1 MTLFGALPPSI
12 LPLLLS
18 VKVKVCILGCVGVV
32 GVVQHATSLC
42 IIQNAVKRWHP
53 FAAPR
58 PPCLLAMLHILAPL
72 PL

>member
-32 GVVQHATSLC
+32 GVVQHATSL
-42 IIQNAVKRWHP
+42 
-53 FAAPR
+53 
-58 PPCLLAMLHILAPL
+58 
-72 PL
+72 